1 ATTRPVA
8 SMSRFALS
16 STSPTATMRP
26 SRMPMSARRRGA
38 PVPSTTLP
46 PMMRQSSMAT
56 RLVRANRRHLED
68 MEERRQRDV
77 ALEAQAG
84 PGEERLELGPGAL
97 AARPGEHEHEQV
109 EGPGQLVLLATVGVE
124 QVLDDEQAGA
134 WGHRLAHVGEDG
146 DAPLVVPV
154 VDDGLQDVEV
164 AAVGDRR
171 EEVARDQLAA
181 IADPA
186 RREGLAGIGVERVQ
200 LEQDPVRR
208 RVSPQHLGEEDAA
221 ATSHVAHPAGGAEV
235 VAVDDERRHD
245 RAELRERPVERG
257 TR

>member
-1 ATTRPVA
+1 MSTKPGATTRPVA
-8 SMSRFALS
+8 SMVRPASS

-26 SRMPMSARRRGA
+26 SRMPMSALRRGA

-68 MEERRQRDV
+68 MEQRRQRYV
-77 ALEAQAG
+77 ALEAEPG
-84 PGEERLELGPGAL
+84 PGEERFELGPRAL

-109 EGPGQLVLLATVGVE
+109 EAAGQLVLLATVRVE
-124 QVLDDEQAGA
+124 QVLDDKQAAAGR
-134 WGHRLAHVGEDG
+134 HPLAHVGEDG

-154 VDDGLQDVEV
+154 VEDGLQDVEV

-181 IADPA
+181 IGDPP
-186 RREGLAGIGVERVQ
+186 RGDGLAGLGVQRGQ
-200 LEQDPVRR
+200 L
-208 RVSPQHLGEEDAA
+208 
-221 ATSHVAHPAGGAEV
+221 
-235 VAVDDERRHD
+235 
-245 RAELRERPVERG
+245 
-257 TR
+257 